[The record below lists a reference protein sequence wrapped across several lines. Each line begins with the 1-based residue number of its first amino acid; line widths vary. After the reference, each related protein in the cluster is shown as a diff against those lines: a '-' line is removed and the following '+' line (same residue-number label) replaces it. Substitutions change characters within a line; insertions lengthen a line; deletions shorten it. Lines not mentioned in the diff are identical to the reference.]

1 MPTHT
6 LTTASLL
13 PSLPLSHIHTHT
25 QVAVMK
31 MDQDQRG
38 SIPFRTS
45 TRGVPPPFVT
55 TNFTVQ
61 DDGKG

>member
-1 MPTHT
+1 
-6 LTTASLL
+6 
-13 PSLPLSHIHTHT
+13 
-25 QVAVMK
+25 MK

-61 DDGKG
+61 DDGKW